1 MSQVTKLLN
10 FNEETKSLFN
20 RSNTYC
26 HILQMYALVMHFYA
40 GSRLCSET
48 HLVKLELK
56 QTWVCLFKVAASK
69 GLNLSVIIA

>member
-56 QTWVCLFKVAASK
+56 QT
-69 GLNLSVIIA
+69 